1 MTEPKKMRATKTEKN
16 VFTTTKTET
25 RVVTVKKLKIFIN
38 HLPVH
43 IPKGSVKIEMT
54 SLLQITERPD
64 DLKNPISVH
73 IAPLGQ
79 SALVFI
85 DDAPWLLIVYPE
97 LVRPKKSKYWHLKGQ
112 ARYCRFF
119 KL

>member
-1 MTEPKKMRATKTEKN
+1 MTQLE
-16 VFTTTKTET
+16 ET
-25 RVVTVKKLKIFIN
+25 RTTRTERKVVTVKKLKIFIN

-43 IPKGSVKIEMT
+43 IPKGQVKIEMT
-54 SLLQITERPD
+54 SLLEITERPD
-64 DLKNPISVH
+64 DLNNPISICV
-73 IAPLGQ
+73 APLGQ

-97 LVRPKKSKYWHLKGQ
+97 LVQMKKSKYWHLKGQ
-112 ARYCRFF
+112 ARYSRFF